1 MEFIKMKTLKLNK
14 YKVEFIQT
22 ETFIV
27 DVKAKDQEEAEEKAR
42 AKWNNGDYQETGNL
56 EVTISTVY
64 DVTDTDDPFN
74 E

>member
-1 MEFIKMKTLKLNK
+1 MKTLKLNK